1 MKIEVS
7 NGEIVDKLTILE
19 LKRQNAQT
27 QEQARHI
34 EEELNYLQPIVESM
48 DIPMDIPVDI
58 INQLREVNKKL
69 WEVEDMLREYE
80 RKSNFNGQFITFA
93 RAVYQTN
100 NARFKLKSRINEIT
114 NSRLVEEKIH
124 PEI

>member
-19 LKRQNAQT
+19 LKRENAQT
-27 QEQARHI
+27 EEQARHI
-34 EEELNYLQPIVESM
+34 GEELNYLQPIV
-48 DIPMDIPVDI
+48 DGMDIPVDI

-100 NARFKLKSRINEIT
+100 NARFRLKSKINELT
-114 NSRLVEEKIH
+114 KSLFVEEKIH

>member
-19 LKRQNAQT
+19 LKRENAQT
-27 QEQARHI
+27 KEQATHI
-34 EEELNYLQPIVESM
+34 VEELEYLQPIV
-48 DIPMDIPVDI
+48 DGMDIPVDI

-80 RKSNFNGQFITFA
+80 KTSNFGGQFITFA

-100 NARFKLKSRINEIT
+100 NARFRLKSTVNELT
-114 NSRLVEEKIH
+114 NSLFVEEKIH

>member
-27 QEQARHI
+27 YEQARHI
-34 EEELNYLQPIVESM
+34 GEELNYLKPIVEGM
-48 DIPMDIPVDI
+48 DIPEDLLT
-58 INQLREVNKKL
+58 QLREVNKRL

-80 RKSNFNGQFITFA
+80 RTSNFDKQFITFA

>member
-19 LKRQNAQT
+19 LKRKNAQT

-34 EEELNYLQPIVESM
+34 AEELEYLQPIVDGM
-48 DIPMDIPVDI
+48 NIPVGVI
-58 INQLREVNKKL
+58 AQLRDVNKKL
-69 WEVEDMLREYE
+69 WEIEDMLREYE
-80 RKSNFNGQFITFA
+80 RKSMFDGQFITFA

-100 NARFKLKSRINEIT
+100 NTRFNLKSKINEIT
-114 NSRLVEEKIH
+114 DSLFVEEKIH

>member
-27 QEQARHI
+27 QEQTRHI
-34 EEELNYLQPIVESM
+34 EEELNYLKPIVRSM
-48 DIPMDIPVDI
+48 NIPTSILT
-58 INQLREVNKKL
+58 QLREVNKKL
-69 WEVEDMLREYE
+69 WEIEDMLREYE
-80 RKSNFNGQFITFA
+80 RTSKFDGQFITFA

-100 NARFKLKSRINEIT
+100 NARFKLKSKINEIT

>member
-34 EEELNYLQPIVESM
+34 EEELNYLQPIVEGM
-48 DIPMDIPVDI
+48 DIPKELLT
-58 INQLREVNKKL
+58 QLREVNKNCLHLYVGMEVKL
-69 WEVEDMLREYE
+69 SLSVG
-80 RKSNFNGQFITFA
+80 KFCIP
-93 RAVYQTN
+93 
-100 NARFKLKSRINEIT
+100 
-114 NSRLVEEKIH
+114 LVSGIEKNLPH
-124 PEI
+124 LSKVFP

>member
-34 EEELNYLQPIVESM
+34 EEELNYLKPIVRSM
-48 DIPMDIPVDI
+48 SIPEEILT
-58 INQLREVNKKL
+58 QLREVNKKL
-69 WEVEDMLREYE
+69 WEIEDMLREYE
-80 RKSNFNGQFITFA
+80 RTSKFDGQFITFA

-100 NARFKLKSRINEIT
+100 NARFKLKSKINEIT
-114 NSRLVEEKIH
+114 HSRLVEEKIH
-124 PEI
+124 PAI

>member
-19 LKRQNAQT
+19 LKRENAQSY
-27 QEQARHI
+27 EQARHI
-34 EEELNYLQPIVESM
+34 GEELNYLKPIVEGM
-48 DIPMDIPVDI
+48 DIPEEILT
-58 INQLREVNKKL
+58 QLREVNKKL
-69 WEVEDMLREYE
+69 WEIEDMLREYE
-80 RKSNFNGQFITFA
+80 RTSKFDGQFITFA

-100 NARFKLKSRINEIT
+100 NARFKLKSKINEIT

>member
-27 QEQARHI
+27 YEQARNI
-34 EEELNYLQPIVESM
+34 GEELNYLKPIVEGM
-48 DIPMDIPVDI
+48 DIPEDLLT
-58 INQLREVNKKL
+58 QLREVNKRL

-80 RKSNFNGQFITFA
+80 RTSNFDKQFITFA

-100 NARFKLKSRINEIT
+100 NARFKLKSKINEIT

>member
-34 EEELNYLQPIVESM
+34 EEELNYLKPIVRSM
-48 DIPMDIPVDI
+48 SIPEEILT
-58 INQLREVNKKL
+58 QLREVNKKL
-69 WEVEDMLREYE
+69 WEIEDMLREYE
-80 RKSNFNGQFITFA
+80 RTSKFDGQFITFA

>member
-27 QEQARHI
+27 YEQARHI
-34 EEELNYLQPIVESM
+34 GEELNYLKPIVEGM
-48 DIPMDIPVDI
+48 DIPEEILT
-58 INQLREVNKKL
+58 QLREVNKKL
-69 WEVEDMLREYE
+69 WEIEDMLREYE
-80 RKSNFNGQFITFA
+80 RTSKFDGQFITFA
-93 RAVYQTN
+93 RAVYLTN
-100 NARFKLKSRINEIT
+100 NARFKLKSKINEIT

>member
-19 LKRQNAQT
+19 LKRKNAQT

-48 DIPMDIPVDI
+48 DIPAELLT
-58 INQLREVNKKL
+58 QLREVNKKL
-69 WEVEDMLREYE
+69 WEVEDILREYE
-80 RKSNFNGQFITFA
+80 RTSNFGRQFITFA

>member
-19 LKRQNAQT
+19 LKRENAQT

-34 EEELNYLQPIVESM
+34 AEELEYLQPIVESM
-48 DIPMDIPVDI
+48 DIPTDILT
-58 INQLREVNKKL
+58 QLREVNKKL
-69 WEVEDMLREYE
+69 WEVEDILREYE
-80 RKSNFNGQFITFA
+80 RTSNFSGQFITFA

-100 NARFKLKSRINEIT
+100 NARFRLKSKINELT
-114 NSRLVEEKIH
+114 KSLFVEEKIH

>member
-34 EEELNYLQPIVESM
+34 EEELDYLQPIVEGM
-48 DIPMDIPVDI
+48 DIPKELLT
-58 INQLREVNKKL
+58 QLREVNKKL

-80 RKSNFNGQFITFA
+80 KTSNFGA
-93 RAVYQTN
+93 KSVGHASASGECLESRRASLLFRQMRNVGK
-100 NARFKLKSRINEIT
+100 RS
-114 NSRLVEEKIH
+114 
-124 PEI
+124 

>member
-19 LKRQNAQT
+19 IKRQNAQT
-27 QEQARHI
+27 YEQARHI
-34 EEELNYLQPIVESM
+34 EEELNYLQPIVEGM
-48 DIPMDIPVDI
+48 DIPEEILT
-58 INQLREVNKKL
+58 QLREVNKKL
-69 WEVEDMLREYE
+69 WEIEDMLREYE
-80 RKSNFNGQFITFA
+80 RTSKFDGQFITFA

>member
-34 EEELNYLQPIVESM
+34 VEELEYLQPIVESM
-48 DIPMDIPVDI
+48 DIPTDILT
-58 INQLREVNKKL
+58 QLREVNKKL
-69 WEVEDMLREYE
+69 WEVEDILREYE
-80 RKSNFNGQFITFA
+80 RKSNFSGQFITFA

-100 NARFKLKSRINEIT
+100 NARFKLKSKINEIT

>member
-19 LKRQNAQT
+19 LKKENAQT
-27 QEQARHI
+27 QDQAMHI
-34 EEELNYLQPIVESM
+34 EEELNYLKPIVEGM
-48 DIPMDIPVDI
+48 DIPESLL
-58 INQLREVNKKL
+58 NNLREVNKKL
-69 WEVEDMLREYE
+69 WEIEDMLREYE
-80 RKSNFNGQFITFA
+80 KTSNFGRQFITFA

-100 NARFKLKSRINEIT
+100 NARFKLKSKINEIT

>member
-19 LKRQNAQT
+19 LKRQNAQHY
-27 QEQARHI
+27 EQARHI
-34 EEELNYLQPIVESM
+34 EEELNYLQPIVDGM
-48 DIPMDIPVDI
+48 NIPKDLLT
-58 INQLREVNKKL
+58 QLREVNKKL

-100 NARFKLKSRINEIT
+100 NARFKLKSKINEIT

-124 PEI
+124 PQI

>member
-27 QEQARHI
+27 YEQARHI
-34 EEELNYLQPIVESM
+34 GEELNYLKPIVEGM
-48 DIPMDIPVDI
+48 DNPEDLLT
-58 INQLREVNKKL
+58 QLREVNKRL

-80 RKSNFNGQFITFA
+80 RTSNFDKQFITFA

-100 NARFKLKSRINEIT
+100 NARFKLKSKINEIT

>member
-27 QEQARHI
+27 EEQTRHI
-34 EEELNYLQPIVESM
+34 EDELNYLKPIVEGM
-48 DIPMDIPVDI
+48 DIPEDLLT
-58 INQLREVNKKL
+58 QLREVNKRL

-80 RKSNFNGQFITFA
+80 RTSNFDKQFITFA

-100 NARFKLKSRINEIT
+100 NARFKLKSKINEIT

>member
-19 LKRQNAQT
+19 LKRENAQT

-34 EEELNYLQPIVESM
+34 EEELNYLKPIV
-48 DIPMDIPVDI
+48 DGMDIPVDI
-58 INQLREVNKKL
+58 IDQLREVNKRL

-80 RKSNFNGQFITFA
+80 KKGVFDRQFITFA

-100 NARFKLKSRINEIT
+100 NARFRLKSKVNELT
-114 NSRLVEEKIH
+114 NSLFVEEKIH

>member
-34 EEELNYLQPIVESM
+34 EEELNYLKPIVDGMNISS
-48 DIPMDIPVDI
+48 DI
-58 INQLREVNKKL
+58 IDQLRQVNKKL
-69 WEVEDMLREYE
+69 WEIEDMLREYE
-80 RKSNFNGQFITFA
+80 KTSNFGGQFITFA

-100 NARFKLKSRINEIT
+100 HARFRLKSTVNELT
-114 NSRLVEEKIH
+114 NSLFVEEKIH

>member
-34 EEELNYLQPIVESM
+34 EEELNYLKPIVDGMNISS
-48 DIPMDIPVDI
+48 VI
-58 INQLREVNKKL
+58 IDQLRQVNKKL
-69 WEVEDMLREYE
+69 WEIEDMLREYE
-80 RKSNFNGQFITFA
+80 KTSNFGGQFITFA

-100 NARFKLKSRINEIT
+100 NARFKLKSKINEIT

>member
-34 EEELNYLQPIVESM
+34 EEELNYLKPIVRSM
-48 DIPMDIPVDI
+48 NIPASLL
-58 INQLREVNKKL
+58 NNLREVNKKL

-80 RKSNFNGQFITFA
+80 RTSNFGGQFITFA

-100 NARFKLKSRINEIT
+100 NARFKLKSKINEIT

>member
-19 LKRQNAQT
+19 LKRKNAQT

-34 EEELNYLQPIVESM
+34 EEELNYLKPIVDGMNISS
-48 DIPMDIPVDI
+48 DI
-58 INQLREVNKKL
+58 IDQLRQVNKKL
-69 WEVEDMLREYE
+69 WEIEDMLREYE
-80 RKSNFNGQFITFA
+80 KTSNFGGQFITFA

-100 NARFKLKSRINEIT
+100 NARFRLKSTVNELT
-114 NSRLVEEKIH
+114 NSLFVEEKIH

>member
-27 QEQARHI
+27 YEQARHI
-34 EEELNYLQPIVESM
+34 GEELNYLKPIVEGM
-48 DIPMDIPVDI
+48 DIPEDLLT
-58 INQLREVNKKL
+58 QLREVNKRL
-69 WEVEDMLREYE
+69 WEVEDMLRENE
-80 RKSNFNGQFITFA
+80 RTSNFDKQFITFA

-100 NARFKLKSRINEIT
+100 NARFKLKSKINEIT

>member
-19 LKRQNAQT
+19 LKRENAQT

-34 EEELNYLQPIVESM
+34 EEELNYLKPIV
-48 DIPMDIPVDI
+48 DGMDIPVDI
-58 INQLREVNKKL
+58 IDQLREVNKRL

-80 RKSNFNGQFITFA
+80 KKGVFDRQFITFA

-100 NARFKLKSRINEIT
+100 NARFRLKSKVNELT
-114 NSRLVEEKIH
+114 NSLFVEEKIH
-124 PEI
+124 PDI

>member
-48 DIPMDIPVDI
+48 DIPMDILT
-58 INQLREVNKKL
+58 QLREVNKKL

-100 NARFKLKSRINEIT
+100 NARFRLKSKINELT
-114 NSRLVEEKIH
+114 KSLFVEEKIH

>member
-19 LKRQNAQT
+19 LKRENAQSY
-27 QEQARHI
+27 EQARHI
-34 EEELNYLQPIVESM
+34 EEELNYLKPIVDGMNISS
-48 DIPMDIPVDI
+48 DI
-58 INQLREVNKKL
+58 IDQLRDVNKKL
-69 WEVEDMLREYE
+69 WEIEDMLREYE
-80 RKSNFNGQFITFA
+80 RKSNFDGQFITFA

-100 NARFKLKSRINEIT
+100 NARFKLKSKINEIT

>member
-19 LKRQNAQT
+19 LKRKNAQT

-34 EEELNYLQPIVESM
+34 EEELNYLKPIVDGM
-48 DIPMDIPVDI
+48 NIPVRVID
-58 INQLREVNKKL
+58 QLRDVNKKL
-69 WEVEDMLREYE
+69 WEIEDMLREYE
-80 RKSNFNGQFITFA
+80 RKSNFDGQFITFA

-100 NARFKLKSRINEIT
+100 NARFKLKSKINELT
-114 NSRLVEEKIH
+114 GSLFVEEKIH

>member
-27 QEQARHI
+27 REQARHI
-34 EEELNYLQPIVESM
+34 AEELEYLQPIV
-48 DIPMDIPVDI
+48 DGMDIPVDI

-80 RKSNFNGQFITFA
+80 RTSNFNGQFITFA

-100 NARFKLKSRINEIT
+100 NARFKLKSKINEIT

>member
-1 MKIEVS
+1 MNYLKP
-7 NGEIVDKLTILE
+7 IVDG
-19 LKRQNAQT
+19 
-27 QEQARHI
+27 
-34 EEELNYLQPIVESM
+34 
-48 DIPMDIPVDI
+48 MDIPVDI

-80 RKSNFNGQFITFA
+80 RTSNFNGQFITFA

-100 NARFKLKSRINEIT
+100 NTRFKLKSHINEIT

>member
-27 QEQARHI
+27 EEQTRHI
-34 EEELNYLQPIVESM
+34 EDELNYLKPIVEGM
-48 DIPMDIPVDI
+48 DIPESLL
-58 INQLREVNKKL
+58 NNLREVNKKL

-80 RKSNFNGQFITFA
+80 KTSNFGGQFITFA

>member
-19 LKRQNAQT
+19 LKRKNAQT

-34 EEELNYLQPIVESM
+34 EEELNYLKPIVDGMNISS
-48 DIPMDIPVDI
+48 DI
-58 INQLREVNKKL
+58 IDQLREVNKKL
-69 WEVEDMLREYE
+69 WEIEDMLREYE
-80 RKSNFNGQFITFA
+80 RKSNFDGQFITFA

-100 NARFKLKSRINEIT
+100 NARFKLKSKINELT
-114 NSRLVEEKIH
+114 GSLFVEEKIH

>member
-27 QEQARHI
+27 EEQTRHI
-34 EEELNYLQPIVESM
+34 EDELNYLKPIVEGM
-48 DIPMDIPVDI
+48 DIPEEILI
-58 INQLREVNKKL
+58 QLREVNKKL
-69 WEVEDMLREYE
+69 WEIEDMLREYE
-80 RKSNFNGQFITFA
+80 RTSKFDGQFITFA

-100 NARFKLKSRINEIT
+100 NARFKLKSKINEIT

>member
-34 EEELNYLQPIVESM
+34 EEELNYLKPIVDGMNISS
-48 DIPMDIPVDI
+48 DI
-58 INQLREVNKKL
+58 IDQLRQVNKKL
-69 WEVEDMLREYE
+69 WEIEDMLREYE
-80 RKSNFNGQFITFA
+80 KTSNFGGQFITFA

-100 NARFKLKSRINEIT
+100 NARFRLKSTVNELT
-114 NSRLVEEKIH
+114 NSLFVEEKIH